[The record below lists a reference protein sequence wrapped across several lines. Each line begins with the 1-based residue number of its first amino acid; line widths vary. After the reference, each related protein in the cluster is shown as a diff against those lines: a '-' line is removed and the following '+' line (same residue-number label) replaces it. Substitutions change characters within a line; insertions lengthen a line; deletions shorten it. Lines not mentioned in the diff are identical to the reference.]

1 MASKEKITLVV
12 GGVELI
18 FEPNT
23 TAYNGFINEIGMDNK
38 IAPAFKYLRRIISKE
53 TKEALDNILKTPGAA
68 LQLIEQVNS
77 LYAPKLDIEIKN

>member
-1 MASKEKITLVV
+1 MADKQKIVLVV

-23 TAYNGFINEIGMDNK
+23 TAYNGFINEVGMENK

-53 TKEALDNILKTPGAA
+53 TKEALDEILKAPGAA
-68 LQLIEQVNS
+68 LQLIEKVNKV
-77 LYAPKLDIEIKN
+77 YAPELEIEVKN